1 VTKAAVPLPGSIKSW
16 TPDQVL
22 LNNMPAGELSRD
34 NEGILWALVPEGINK
49 IVLIG
54 KTGTGNAIQVPLPL
68 KPHLAT
74 YTSKGWDVQ
83 GIHKDGKVESGIQ
96 LTRLK
101 KADKKEPSLSTSV
114 SLPPFLHVER
124 LISLGLTWEMTTTV
138 TRVTPVGTPV
148 VLSVPLIEGES
159 VTKAGIRAENGK
171 ALVNMG
177 PNANRF
183 WWSSSLKKTDI
194 IALKA
199 SESVPWTETWI
210 LDAGPIWHCEPS
222 GIPVVHHQDDKG
234 QWRPKWQ
241 PWPGE
246 TISIKVSRP
255 KAIPGRMVTIDSARM
270 VLTPGLRSNKARLS
284 LTIRTSQ
291 GGQHQISLPENADL
305 QIVKINNKSQPIR
318 QEGRKVVI
326 PLQPGSQSI
335 FLEWNS
341 LSSSAVMIKGPEV
354 MIGKQ
359 AVNANVTFKMP
370 YNRWIL
376 WTFGP
381 TLGPAVLYWS
391 YVLIII
397 LIALI
402 LGKTPITALKTH
414 HWLIL
419 SLGLTQIPIY
429 MAMIVAGWF
438 LVLGIRK
445 KYPLPENP
453 SYYNLVQ
460 LIIALWTIAAFVSLY
475 IAVSDGLLG
484 IPDMQIAGNGST
496 AVQLNWTEDR
506 IGAIMPQP
514 SVISLPKIVYNI
526 MVLIWALWLVLYL
539 IKWLKWS
546 WDCFTTGG
554 IWKKIEKKRKTPPPL
569 KADGKSPDK
578 G

>member
-1 VTKAAVPLPGSIKSW
+1 
-16 TPDQVL
+16 
-22 LNNMPAGELSRD
+22 
-34 NEGILWALVPEGINK
+34 
-49 IVLIG
+49 
-54 KTGTGNAIQVPLPL
+54 
-68 KPHLAT
+68 
-74 YTSKGWDVQ
+74 
-83 GIHKDGKVESGIQ
+83 
-96 LTRLK
+96 
-101 KADKKEPSLSTSV
+101 
-114 SLPPFLHVER
+114 
-124 LISLGLTWEMTTTV
+124 
-138 TRVTPVGTPV
+138 
-148 VLSVPLIEGES
+148 
-159 VTKAGIRAENGK
+159 
-171 ALVNMG
+171 
-177 PNANRF
+177 
-183 WWSSSLKKTDI
+183 
-194 IALKA
+194 
-199 SESVPWTETWI
+199 
-210 LDAGPIWHCEPS
+210 
-222 GIPVVHHQDDKG
+222 
-234 QWRPKWQ
+234 
-241 PWPGE
+241 
-246 TISIKVSRP
+246 
-255 KAIPGRMVTIDSARM
+255 M

-291 GGQHQISLPENADL
+291 GGQHQITLPENADL

-341 LSSSAVMIKGPEV
+341 LSSSAIVIKGPEV

-402 LGKTPITALKTH
+402 LGKIPITPLKTH

-429 MAMIVAGWF
+429 MALIVAGWF

-460 LIIALWTIAAFVSLY
+460 LIIALWTIAAFASLY
-475 IAVSDGLLG
+475 TAVSDGLLG

-514 SVISLPKIVYNI
+514 SVISLPKIAYNI
-526 MVLIWALWLVLYL
+526 MILIWALWLVLYL

-546 WDCFTTGG
+546 WDCFIKGG

-569 KADGKSPDK
+569 KADGKKPDT